1 MLKLD
6 HKYFIWGIAHEFNIV
21 MLEVAFTYNLYVFAI
36 EFKIA
41 MLAANHKF
49 HIEFIFLSLMA
60 SSCSLFSYSI
70 LGLSIMSSAS

>member
-1 MLKLD
+1 
-6 HKYFIWGIAHEFNIV
+6 
-21 MLEVAFTYNLYVFAI
+21 
-36 EFKIA
+36 